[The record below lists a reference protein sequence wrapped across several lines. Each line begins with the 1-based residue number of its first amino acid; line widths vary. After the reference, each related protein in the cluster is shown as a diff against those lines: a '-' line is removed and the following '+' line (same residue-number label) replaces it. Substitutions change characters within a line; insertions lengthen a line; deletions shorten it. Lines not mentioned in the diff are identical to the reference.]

1 MADNAL
7 NTFQRAEDA
16 LRGGTYEAALA
27 DYLRVIRAV
36 PDFWRARFRVAD
48 TLLNLKQPRASLG
61 IYNALAWHAIKAGH
75 PLSGLVA
82 LKMAAAMDPS
92 HLDVIEIVAQLY
104 SKDSDRIGP
113 VADSSTRRMLKTSDE
128 VADLDGL
135 SGQALV
141 DAAVNEA
148 GDTDAIANYPD
159 RLPAIP
165 LFSFLD
171 EDAFV
176 TVLAGLQL
184 KRYVQ
189 GQKII
194 EEGQPGDS
202 FFILVEGAVGV
213 SRKMGDRVVP
223 LAKLHAG
230 AVFGEMALISKAP
243 RTATVSANT
252 DCDLLELQRGSLEDQ
267 AHKLESVTQAL
278 KDFTHDRFLANLTA
292 TSAIFKPFPR
302 TMRLEI
308 IKKFQDFPVDPGDD
322 LIEEGEEGQ
331 GLFLVLKGQ
340 VEVTKKGDDGQK
352 ISLATL
358 EEGAV
363 FGEISLIHD
372 QPTTATCTAITRGEL
387 LFLPKRDFTA
397 LIARHPEMKDELS
410 KITAARIQ
418 STKEMMEPEE
428 YELLED
434 DDLIML

>member
-1 MADNAL
+1 MVDNAL
-7 NTFQRAEDA
+7 NIFQRAEDA
-16 LRGGTYEAALA
+16 LRHGTYEAALA
-27 DYLRVIRAV
+27 DYLRVIRDV

-48 TLLNLKQPRASLG
+48 TLLNLKQPRAALG
-61 IYNALAWHAIKAGH
+61 IYSALAWHAIKAGH

-82 LKMAAAMDPS
+82 LKMAVAMDPS

-113 VADSSTRRMLKTSDE
+113 VADSATRRMLQPSDE
-128 VADLDGL
+128 VADLGGL
-135 SGQALV
+135 SGQTLI
-141 DAAVNEA
+141 DAAIKEA

-202 FFILVEGAVGV
+202 FFILVEGSVGV

-243 RTATVSANT
+243 RTATVSADT
-252 DCDLLELQRGSLEDQ
+252 DCDLLELKRASLEDQ

-292 TSAIFKPFPR
+292 TSAIFRPFPR
-302 TMRLEI
+302 SMRLEI

-331 GLFLVLKGQ
+331 GLFLVLKGR

-358 EEGAV
+358 KEGAV
-363 FGEISLIHD
+363 FGEISLIQD

-397 LIARHPEMKDELS
+397 LLARHPEMKDELS
-410 KITAARIQ
+410 KITAMRIQ
-418 STKEMMEPEE
+418 NTKEMMEPED